1 MALSNP
7 FGATHTRPT
16 VELFARENIHALAFP
31 QTEDGDYARRYLL
44 PIILDGAQ
52 KYIKNVYNTQLILV
66 KVDDVIIPITISDY
80 HPDNTY
86 TVSPYSHYVS
96 YGGFEEVKHL
106 NNPPV
111 EALIKFIMNPVA
123 WYFRYAELDKVVFVN
138 NYLLSTNLYPSVNS
152 EQLSAV
158 SEALI
163 RRFPERVIVF
173 RSVDRKKNPHIY
185 QALEE
190 CGYDM
195 VLSRQ
200 VWYMEPEEAVRTRQ
214 YKEDVRVL
222 RKHGYEVVNGKDLN
236 DVELARALHLYN
248 LLYLE
253 KYSYYN
259 PQFTLEFM
267 KLARDEGILHLRALK
282 RDGKIN
288 AVMGFFIRN
297 DVMTQPLFG
306 YDTSL
311 PQEEGLYRLLTLITL
326 QEGLERKLLVHASGG
341 VGKFKKVRGGKSVTE
356 YNAVFTKHL
365 PLWRRRPWKL
375 IKLFSK
381 YAIPY
386 FQKMDF

>member
-1 MALSNP
+1 MNP
-7 FGATHTRPT
+7 S
-16 VELFARENIHALAFP
+16 VELFTLENISSLIWP
-31 QTEDGDYARRYLL
+31 STPDGDYARRYLL
-44 PIILDGAQ
+44 PMMLDGAQ
-52 KYIKNVYNTQLILV
+52 KYIKNIYNTRLMLV
-66 KVDDVIIPITISDY
+66 KVDEIIIPITISDF

-123 WYFRYAELDKVVFVN
+123 WYFRRTELDKVLYVN

-152 EQLSAV
+152 GQLSAL
-158 SEALI
+158 SEALPKW
-163 RRFPERVIVF
+163 FPDRAIVF
-173 RSVDRKKNPHIY
+173 RSVDQKKNPHIY
-185 QALEE
+185 HALEAN
-190 CGYDM
+190 GYEL

-200 VWYMEPEEAVRTRQ
+200 VWYMEPEQAVCTRQ
-214 YKEDVRVL
+214 YKEDMRVL
-222 RKHGYEVVNGKDLN
+222 RKHGYEVVDGKDLN
-236 DVELARALHLYN
+236 DEELARALHLYN

-259 PQFTLEFM
+259 PQFTFEFM
-267 KLARDEGILHLRALK
+267 KLARDEEILHLRALK

-297 DVMTQPLFG
+297 GTMTQPLFG

-365 PLWRRRPWKL
+365 PARRQRPWKL
-375 IKLFSK
+375 IKAISK
-381 YAIPY
+381 FAIPY

>member
-1 MALSNP
+1 MNP
-7 FGATHTRPT
+7 S
-16 VELFARENIHALAFP
+16 VELFTLENISSLIWP
-31 QTEDGDYARRYLL
+31 STPDGDYARRYLL
-44 PIILDGAQ
+44 PMMLDGAQ
-52 KYIKNVYNTQLILV
+52 KYIKNIYNTRLMLV
-66 KVDDVIIPITISDY
+66 KVDEIIIPITISDF

-111 EALIKFIMNPVA
+111 EALIKIIMNPVA
-123 WYFRYAELDKVVFVN
+123 WYFRRTELDKVLYVN

-152 EQLSAV
+152 GQLSAL
-158 SEALI
+158 SEVLPKW
-163 RRFPERVIVF
+163 FPDRAIVF
-173 RSVDRKKNPHIY
+173 RSVDQKKNPHIY
-185 QALEE
+185 QALEAN
-190 CGYDM
+190 GYEL

-200 VWYMEPEEAVRTRQ
+200 VWYMEPEQAVCTRQ
-214 YKEDVRVL
+214 YKEDMRVL
-222 RKHGYEVVNGKDLN
+222 RKHGYEVVDGKDLN
-236 DVELARALHLYN
+236 DEELARALYLYN

-259 PQFTLEFM
+259 PQFTFEFM
-267 KLARDEGILHLRALK
+267 KLARDEEILHLRALK

-297 DVMTQPLFG
+297 GTMTQPLFG

-365 PLWRRRPWKL
+365 PERRQRPWKL
-375 IKLFSK
+375 IKAISK
-381 YAIPY
+381 FAIPY

>member
-1 MALSNP
+1 MNP
-7 FGATHTRPT
+7 S
-16 VELFARENIHALAFP
+16 VELFTLENISSLIWP
-31 QTEDGDYARRYLL
+31 STPDGDYARRYLL
-44 PIILDGAQ
+44 PMMLDGAQ
-52 KYIKNVYNTQLILV
+52 KYIKNIYNTRLMLV
-66 KVDDVIIPITISDY
+66 KVDEIIIPITISDF

-111 EALIKFIMNPVA
+111 EALIKIIMNPVA
-123 WYFRYAELDKVVFVN
+123 WYFRRTELDKVLYVN

-152 EQLSAV
+152 GQLSAL
-158 SEALI
+158 SEALPKW
-163 RRFPERVIVF
+163 FPDRAIVF
-173 RSVDRKKNPHIY
+173 RSVDQKKNPHIY
-185 QALEE
+185 QALEAN
-190 CGYDM
+190 GYEL

-200 VWYMEPEEAVRTRQ
+200 VWYMEPEQAVCTRQ
-214 YKEDVRVL
+214 YKEDMRVL
-222 RKHGYEVVNGKDLN
+222 RKHGYEVVDGKDLN
-236 DVELARALHLYN
+236 DEELARALHLYN

-259 PQFTLEFM
+259 PQFTFEFM
-267 KLARDEGILHLRALK
+267 KLARDEEILHLRALK

-297 DVMTQPLFG
+297 GTMTQPLFG

-365 PLWRRRPWKL
+365 PARRQRPWKL
-375 IKLFSK
+375 IKAISK
-381 YAIPY
+381 FAIPY

>member
-1 MALSNP
+1 MSNP
-7 FGATHTRPT
+7 PQLYT
-16 VELFARENIHALAFP
+16 RENIDEIQWPATA
-31 QTEDGDYARRYLL
+31 DGDYARNYLL
-44 PIILDGAQ
+44 PMMKRDPQ
-52 KYIKNVYNTQLILV
+52 VYIKNVHKTQLMLV
-66 KVDDVIIPITISDY
+66 KVNDVIIPITVSDF

-111 EALIKFIMNPVA
+111 EALIKFVMNPVA
-123 WYFRYAELDKVVFVN
+123 WYFKQAELDKVVYVN

-152 EQLSAV
+152 EQVSAV
-158 SEALI
+158 SEALVKW
-163 RRFPERVIVF
+163 FPDRVIVF
-173 RSVDRKKNPHIY
+173 RSVDQRKNPHIY
-185 QALEE
+185 QALESN
-190 CGYDM
+190 GYDM

-200 VWYMEPEEAVRTRQ
+200 VWYMDPEEATHTRQ

-222 RKHGYEVVNGKDLN
+222 RKHGYEVIDGKLLSD
-236 DVELARALHLYN
+236 DELVRALHLYN

-259 PQFTLEFM
+259 PQFTFEFM
-267 KLARDEGILHLRALK
+267 KLARDQEILHLRALK
-282 RDGKIN
+282 RDGQLN

-297 DVMTQPLFG
+297 RTMTQPLFG

-326 QEGLERKLLVHASGG
+326 QEGLQRNLLVHASGG

-356 YNAVFTKHL
+356 YNAVFAKHL
-365 PLWRRRPWKL
+365 PAWRQRPWKL
-375 IKLFSK
+375 IKLISS

-386 FQKMDF
+386 FKKMDF

>member
-1 MALSNP
+1 MNP
-7 FGATHTRPT
+7 S
-16 VELFARENIHALAFP
+16 VELFTRENISSLIWP
-31 QTEDGDYARRYLL
+31 STPDGDYARRYLL
-44 PIILDGAQ
+44 PMMLDGAQ
-52 KYIKNVYNTQLILV
+52 KYIKNIYNTRLMLV
-66 KVDDVIIPITISDY
+66 KVDEIIIPITISDF

-123 WYFRYAELDKVVFVN
+123 WYFRRTELDKVLYVN

-152 EQLSAV
+152 GQLSAL
-158 SEALI
+158 SEALPKW
-163 RRFPERVIVF
+163 FPDRAIVF
-173 RSVDRKKNPHIY
+173 RSVDQKKNPHIY
-185 QALEE
+185 QALEAN
-190 CGYDM
+190 GYEL

-200 VWYMEPEEAVRTRQ
+200 VWYMEPEQAVCTRQ
-214 YKEDVRVL
+214 YKEDMRVL
-222 RKHGYEVVNGKDLN
+222 RKHGYEVVDGKDLN
-236 DVELARALHLYN
+236 DEELVRALHLYN

-259 PQFTLEFM
+259 PQFTFGFM
-267 KLARDEGILHLRALK
+267 KLARDEEILHLRALK

-297 DVMTQPLFG
+297 GTMTQPLFG

-365 PLWRRRPWKL
+365 PARRQRPWKL
-375 IKLFSK
+375 IKAISK
-381 YAIPY
+381 FAIPY

>member
-1 MALSNP
+1 MEKSNP
-7 FGATHTRPT
+7 SGATHPS
-16 VELFARENIHALAFP
+16 VELFTRENINDLEWP
-31 QTEDGDYARRYLL
+31 STPDGDYARRYLL
-44 PIILDGAQ
+44 PIILAGTQ
-52 KYIKNVYNTQLILV
+52 KYIKNVYNTQLMLV
-66 KVDDVIIPITISDY
+66 KVDDVIIPITISDF
-80 HPDNTY
+80 HPENTY

-123 WYFRYAELDKVVFVN
+123 WYFRRAELDKVVFVN

-163 RRFPERVIVF
+163 QKFPDRVIVF
-173 RSVDRKKNPHIY
+173 RSVDQKKNPHIY
-185 QALEE
+185 QTLESS
-190 CGYDM
+190 GYDL

-214 YKEDVRVL
+214 YKEDMRVL
-222 RKHGYEVVNGKDLN
+222 RKHGYAVVDGKDLN
-236 DVELARALHLYN
+236 DEELAHALHLYN

-259 PQFTLEFM
+259 PQFTFEFM

-282 RDGKIN
+282 RNGKIN
-288 AVMGFFIRN
+288 AVMGFFVRN
-297 DVMTQPLFG
+297 GAMTQPLFG
-306 YDTSL
+306 YDTFL

-341 VGKFKKVRGGKSVTE
+341 VGKFKKVRGGKSITE
-356 YNAVFTKHL
+356 YNAVFTRHL
-365 PLWRRRPWKL
+365 PAWRRRPWKL
-375 IKLFSK
+375 IKLISK

>member
-1 MALSNP
+1 MNP
-7 FGATHTRPT
+7 S
-16 VELFARENIHALAFP
+16 VELFTRENISSLIWP
-31 QTEDGDYARRYLL
+31 STPDGDYARRYLL
-44 PIILDGAQ
+44 PMMLDGAQ
-52 KYIKNVYNTQLILV
+52 KYIKNIYNTRLMLV
-66 KVDDVIIPITISDY
+66 KVDEVIIPITISDF

-111 EALIKFIMNPVA
+111 EALIKIIMNPVA
-123 WYFRYAELDKVVFVN
+123 WYFRRTELDKVLYVN

-152 EQLSAV
+152 GQLSAL
-158 SEALI
+158 SEALPKW
-163 RRFPERVIVF
+163 FPDRAIVF
-173 RSVDRKKNPHIY
+173 RSVDQKKNPHIY
-185 QALEE
+185 QVLEAN
-190 CGYDM
+190 GYEL

-200 VWYMEPEEAVRTRQ
+200 VWYMEPEQAVCTRQ
-214 YKEDVRVL
+214 YKEDMRVL
-222 RKHGYEVVNGKDLN
+222 RKHGYEVVDGKDLN
-236 DVELARALHLYN
+236 DEELVRALHLYN

-259 PQFTLEFM
+259 PQFTFEFM
-267 KLARDEGILHLRALK
+267 KLARDEEILHLRALK

-297 DVMTQPLFG
+297 RTMTQPLFG

-365 PLWRRRPWKL
+365 PARRQRPWKL
-375 IKLFSK
+375 IKAISK
-381 YAIPY
+381 FAIPY